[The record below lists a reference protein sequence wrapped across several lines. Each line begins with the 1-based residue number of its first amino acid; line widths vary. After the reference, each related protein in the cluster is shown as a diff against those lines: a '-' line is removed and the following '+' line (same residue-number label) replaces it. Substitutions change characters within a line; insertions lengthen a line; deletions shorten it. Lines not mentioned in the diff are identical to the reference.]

1 MLERGGE
8 FMAIA
13 LKTKNPKTTRSTLNI
28 RILPQERNLIDQA
41 ALARGKNRTDFILDA
56 ARQAAE
62 DTLLDRAMISVSPQA
77 YQEFL
82 VRLDAPPRPNERL
95 LASMRAPVPWDTK

>member
-1 MLERGGE
+1 
-8 FMAIA
+8 MAVA
-13 LKTKNPKTTRSTLNI
+13 LKTKNTKTARSTLNI

-62 DTLLDRAMISVSPQA
+62 DTLLDRAMIAVSPQA
-77 YQEFL
+77 YRDFL
-82 VRLDAPPRPNERL
+82 ARLDAPPRPNERL
-95 LASMRAPVPWDTK
+95 LATMRTPVPWDTK